1 MVLVVAQTYGRTGSQ
16 GVMVGSGLG
25 QSNYFLV
32 RRWSFTARETA
43 VWWLPQLIG
52 IGGLV
57 VDLPVVAHVARNVPD
72 AADTPLVIADH
83 VRRPVVVHVVQVRLP
98 ALHLAMPQS
107 VDEEEEQGQGEGGDH
122 ATGH

>member
-1 MVLVVAQTYGRTGSQ
+1 MLVVAQTYCGTRSQ

-25 QSNYFLV
+25 QSNHFLV
-32 RRWSFTARETA
+32 RRWSFAARETP
-43 VWWLPQLIG
+43 VRWLPQLVG
-52 IGGLV
+52 IGLV
-57 VDLPVVAHVARNVPD
+57 VDLSVVVARYVAD

-98 ALHLAMPQS
+98 ALHLAMPES

>member
-1 MVLVVAQTYGRTGSQ
+1 
-16 GVMVGSGLG
+16 MVGSGLG
-25 QSNYFLV
+25 QANHFLV
-32 RRWSFTARETA
+32 RRWSLAARETP
-43 VWWLPQLIG
+43 VRRLPQLVG
-52 IGGLV
+52 IGLV
-57 VDLPVVAHVARNVPD
+57 VDLSVVVARDVAD

-98 ALHLAMPQS
+98 ALHLAMPES